1 MDNIDA
7 GEFSGARDD
16 QIATT
21 GQRPTDGF
29 KRLAAHQDRMSH
41 CQLFEPLLF
50 TWEAPGDLIV
60 LSNYPV
66 PGHRNDRFHVSAQQA
81 LQCSIGFQ
89 PVFSARRA
97 NAFVLPKHLRKDRL
111 PPRIVAGLAKR
122 RGMRSRASGVERLD
136 ASFLLPRHTRRQGS
150 LIRWHSRSTF
160 IGRATPDHAGARPYQ
175 PHSHLRRTLDRN
187 RRFDG
192 RIRIVAD
199 QLEVLVSKIPKLLWG
214 AAKVQGRQW
223 ARRAAQLLTD
233 LLEMI
238 PIDVDVSESMNKF
251 SRRHTAN
258 NGNHLGQQCIGR
270 NVERDT
276 QKQVSAPLIQL
287 TAQSSFLN
295 VKLEHHVTGWQRHLP
310 NLPWVPGGNN
320 EPPTVG
326 VFPNI
331 RDQPFQLIDR
341 VTFMSSPIAPLGPV
355 NTSKIPLLIRPLVPD
370 CHPIIHK
377 ESNIRFATYEPKQLE
392 RYGLEMH
399 ALGREKGE
407 SSGKIKSSLGPKI
420 GNRAYAGA
428 IFFGFAFFEN

>member
-1 MDNIDA
+1 MR
-7 GEFSGARDD
+7 S
-16 QIATT
+16 
-21 GQRPTDGF
+21 
-29 KRLAAHQDRMSH
+29 
-41 CQLFEPLLF
+41 
-50 TWEAPGDLIV
+50 
-60 LSNYPV
+60 
-66 PGHRNDRFHVSAQQA
+66 
-81 LQCSIGFQ
+81 
-89 PVFSARRA
+89 
-97 NAFVLPKHLRKDRL
+97 
-111 PPRIVAGLAKR
+111 
-122 RGMRSRASGVERLD
+122 GMRSRASGVERLD

-150 LIRWHSRSTF
+150 FIRWHSRSTF
-160 IGRATPDHAGARPYQ
+160 IGRATPDHAGACPYQ
-175 PHSHLRRTLDRN
+175 PHSHLRRTLNRN
-187 RRFDG
+187 RRFNG
-192 RIRIVAD
+192 RIRIVPD
-199 QLEVLVSKIPKLLWG
+199 QLDVFVAKILQPLRHTTKT
-214 AAKVQGRQW
+214 QNRQR

-238 PIDVDVSESMNKF
+238 PIDMDISERMNKF
-251 SRRHTAN
+251 SGRQPAHRR
-258 NGNHLGQQCIGR
+258 NHPGQQCIGR

-310 NLPWVPGGNN
+310 NFPWVPGGNN

-399 ALGREKGE
+399 ALSREKRE